1 MSASMP
7 ARNSFF
13 NYFYRVM
20 ILPGFVLFF
29 IISYYSLTQDLQPG
43 VPASTHAP
51 WARMAGAFLIA
62 PVTILL
68 GWLVSRRLKGSF
80 IGPVIMH
87 WGFAANMELA
97 LGYLPPFLAALSLYY
112 LSAYVLPGLP
122 LMLASFPTGQG
133 VTSFWDRIMK
143 AAALLHMGVA
153 LLLNL
158 SAPTAYGLP
167 VASPLALEQLL
178 PLANTTGVLI
188 SLTTFGLFILAAML
202 VVYRYR
208 ITSEV
213 ERKQMRWLMAGT
225 VLLVVLTISS
235 NQLESYRGTNALADF
250 LLNISVSFFLA
261 FPAVVI
267 SLSILR
273 HRLWDIDLIIRRTLV
288 YSLLTALLALL
299 YYGSVTVLQGVFTA
313 LGGAQSPVITVISTL
328 AIAALFNPLRRRIQD
343 FIDRRF
349 YRSKYDAEKALADFA
364 TAARSESEIEPLISR
379 LVGVVQESM
388 QPDSLGLWL
397 IRKR

>member
-13 NYFYRVM
+13 NHFYRVT
-20 ILPGFVLFF
+20 ILPGFILFI
-29 IISYYSLTQDLQPG
+29 IISYYSLTQNLQPG
-43 VPASTHAP
+43 VPTSTHAP
-51 WARMAGAFLIA
+51 WVRMAGAFLIA

-68 GWLVSRRLKGSF
+68 GWLVSRRLKSSF

-87 WGFAANMELA
+87 WGFAINMELA
-97 LGYLPPFLAALSLYY
+97 LGYLPPFWAALSLYY

-122 LMLASFPTGQG
+122 LMLASFPTGYG
-133 VTSFWDRIMK
+133 VTPFWDRVMK
-143 AAALLHMGVA
+143 AAALIFMGVA

-167 VASPLALEQLL
+167 AASPLALEQLL
-178 PLANTTGVLI
+178 PLANTIGVLI
-188 SLTTFGLFILAAML
+188 SLTTFGLFILTAVL

-208 ITSEV
+208 ITSEI

-225 VLLVVLTISS
+225 VSLVVLIIST
-235 NQLESYRGTNALADF
+235 NPLESYRGMNALADF
-250 LLNISVSFFLA
+250 LLNITVLLFLA
-261 FPAVVI
+261 FPSVAI
-267 SLSILR
+267 SLAILR
-273 HRLWDIDLIIRRTLV
+273 HRVWDIDIIIRRTLV
-288 YSLLTALLALL
+288 YSLLTGLLALL

-313 LGGAQSPVITVISTL
+313 LGGAQSTIATVISTL
-328 AIAALFNPLRRRIQD
+328 AIAALFNPLRRRLQD

-349 YRSKYDAEKALADFA
+349 YRSKYDAEIALEGFA

-388 QPDSLGLWL
+388 QPESLGLWL